1 MPSAPR
7 VAPETPKERKLR
19 LRRERVRA
27 QVQGLLEPGEQIQAM
42 FVSQTGPSPRGALT
56 WVPAAQGLTHYWNV
70 AVTDRNIVLSPV
82 EALGGKGSKRFLRRL
97 PREPFEMLEG
107 KGRRWWFPISMGGE
121 RHFVSTEEYD
131 LVAATNDML
140 RSSQE
145 APPPPPPPPPPAPA
159 PSASTPRGT
168 EAATPAAWYPDPS
181 NRHQVRYWDGRTWT
195 AEVADQGVRAVDPVK
210 AA

>member
-121 RHFVSTEEYD
+121 RHFVSTDLYD
-131 LVAATNDML
+131 LVATVNETL
-140 RSSQE
+140 RSSPAAPSRSAPAPT
-145 APPPPPPPPPPAPA
+145 APPPGVAVAP
-159 PSASTPRGT
+159 
-168 EAATPAAWYPDPS
+168 TPAAWYPDPS

-195 AEVADQGVRAVDPVK
+195 AEVADQGVRGVDPVK